1 MALFICAK
9 YTRPIEYSAMIYAT
23 NKKTRSVSGFSYTN
37 SKYELRSYLESR
49 WRRQSRLAPC
59 ETFGFERLLA
69 HPPHSNSSIFNLEF
83 E

>member
-1 MALFICAK
+1 MPAN
-9 YTRPIEYSAMIYAT
+9 YSYGACLT
-23 NKKTRSVSGFSYTN
+23 YTN

-49 WRRQSRLAPC
+49 WRRQSRLAPY

-83 E
+83 ELQPLFLAQPGKSARTFCSR

>member
-1 MALFICAK
+1 M
-9 YTRPIEYSAMIYAT
+9 RPPGVCSKSRAGAAPL
-23 NKKTRSVSGFSYTN
+23 RAYTN

-69 HPPHSNSSIFNLEF
+69 HPLIYACVLLLTKLCWQPA
-83 E
+83 